1 MLESCLEFPADP
13 DGLDYRLAAFAD
25 GRSHIAAAVIDGAVA
40 GVAEVE
46 ERAEG
51 TLDLLW
57 LETRPSFR
65 GQGAGQALLA
75 WARTQ
80 AAGRTL
86 RVATTPASANFYARH
101 LPDGAVTVA

>member
-1 MLESCLEFPADP
+1 MEFPADP